1 MKRDPSDFD
10 AEVASHIAFETDRLI
25 AEGVAPKDAVLRAR
39 RTFGNVTRVRE
50 TVYESAGWVW
60 WNQLTQDI
68 GYGLRT
74 LCANPA
80 LTAIAVLTLALG
92 VGANTAVFSLVE
104 TVLLAKL
111 PFREPARLVALYEDH
126 TALGGP
132 HFVEPS
138 PAAFLS
144 WRRDNANMTRP
155 AFDGLSA
162 VDGFGDYSLTGRG
175 EPEQIRGA
183 AVSGNLFD
191 VLGLRALAG
200 RTLQPAD
207 DRPGAEPV
215 VLLSEDYWRRKF
227 AADPALV
234 GQALTLNG
242 IRRIVV
248 GVVPGALQVP
258 RPDTELW
265 VPIAMTEEQA
275 GQRFNFVLN
284 VFARLKPGVSEKQAR
299 STMNVFTA
307 NLLRAF
313 PGAVKMGATVRPLRD
328 VLAVSV
334 RSTLNLLLATVGV
347 VLLIA
352 CANVAQLL
360 LARGA
365 GRARE
370 IALRGAL
377 GAERGRL
384 LRQLLTESL
393 LLAVA
398 GAIAGTG
405 MAASTLWFLARL
417 IPQNFP
423 QGTRLAIDLPVLAYT
438 AALALITA
446 IVFGIGPA
454 LISTRA
460 DAATVLKQ
468 GGRSVTAGGG
478 RVRGMLI
485 TAEVALTILLLAGA
499 GLLLRSYSQLHK
511 VEPGFRTGGILIADT
526 ALSPAGYATPERRIA
541 YYEEV
546 LAQATRVPGVVS
558 AAFSSFA
565 PLIMKGGRTAFLID
579 GRPDPTPTQ
588 RPRQIAVDRSV
599 SPGYLGTMGIALL
612 EGRDFSERDTAT
624 APPVVLIN
632 QTMARTFWPN
642 ESAIG
647 RRIKFGIPS
656 GQSSPGYTI
665 VGVTGDVRE
674 LNLDQAPE
682 SELFFPLTSGSSG
695 PPFLWPRQLIFRT
708 QGDPLA
714 QAGAVRRII
723 RSVDPNQP
731 ISSLRTMK
739 DVVDQEFT
747 SRDTQLILICA
758 FAGLAM
764 LLASVGLYGV
774 LSYTVAQMTPEIGV
788 RMALGAQP
796 GQAVAMVMRRM
807 FVWVGFGILMG
818 LIAAGVLAR
827 FVESFLF
834 GVRATDPVTLGGVV
848 ALMLF
853 VALAASWL
861 PASRASAVDPIQ
873 SLRTD

>member
-25 AEGVAPKDAVLRAR
+25 AEGVAPKEASLRAR

-50 TVYESAGWVW
+50 TVYESSGWLW
-60 WNQLTQDI
+60 WNQLRQDV

-74 LCANPA
+74 LCANPL

-92 VGANTAVFSLVE
+92 VGANTAVFSLIN
-104 TVLLAKL
+104 TILLAKL

-138 PAAFLS
+138 PAAFTS
-144 WRRDNANMTRP
+144 WRRDNANMTNP
-155 AFDGLSA
+155 VFEGMSA
-162 VDGFGDYSLTGRG
+162 VDGFGVYSLTGRG
-175 EPEQIRGA
+175 EPEQVRVA

-191 VLGLRALAG
+191 VLGLRAVAG
-200 RTLQPAD
+200 RALQPDD

-215 VLLSEDYWRRKF
+215 VVLSEAYWRNKF
-227 AADPALV
+227 GADPALI

-242 IRRIVV
+242 IQRTVV

-258 RPDTELW
+258 RPDTEMW
-265 VPIAMTEEQA
+265 APMAMTEEQA
-275 GQRFNFVLN
+275 GQRFNFILN
-284 VFARLKPGVSEKQAR
+284 VFARLEPGVSEEQAN
-299 STMNVFTA
+299 SAMKVFTA

-313 PGAVKMGATVRPLRD
+313 PGAVKMGASVRPLRD

-352 CANVAQLL
+352 CANVGQLL

-370 IALRGAL
+370 MALRGAL

-398 GAIAGTG
+398 GAVAGTG
-405 MAASTLWFLARL
+405 IAASTLWFLARL

-423 QGTRLAIDLPVLAYT
+423 QGTTLAISLPVLAYT

-454 LISTRA
+454 MISTRS
-460 DAATVLKQ
+460 DAAAVLKQ
-468 GGRSVTAGGG
+468 GGRSVKAGGG

-485 TAEVALTILLLAGA
+485 TAQIALTILLLAAA
-499 GLLLRSYSQLHK
+499 GLLLRSYSQLHH
-511 VEPGFRTGGILIADT
+511 VEPGYRTGGILIADT
-526 ALSPAGYATPERRIA
+526 VLSPASYATPERRVA
-541 YYEEV
+541 WYQKV
-546 LAQATRVPGVVS
+546 LAQAARTPGVVS

-565 PLIMKGGRTAFLID
+565 PLMMKGGRVAFLID
-579 GRPDPTPTQ
+579 GHPDPTPAQ
-588 RPRQIAVDRSV
+588 RPRQITVDRAV
-599 SPGYLGTMGIALL
+599 SPGYLATMGIALV

-624 APPVVLIN
+624 APPVAIVN
-632 QTMARTFWPN
+632 QTMARTFWPH
-642 ESAIG
+642 ESPIG
-647 RRIKFGIPS
+647 KAIKFGGS
-656 GQSSPGYTI
+656 SSQASPGYTI
-665 VGVTGDVRE
+665 VGVIGDTRE

-682 SELFFPLTSGSSG
+682 PELLLPLTSGAAG
-695 PPFLWPRQLIFRT
+695 PPFLWPRQLILRT
-708 QGDPLA
+708 NGDPLS
-714 QAGAVRRII
+714 QAASVRRIV

-731 ISSLRTMK
+731 ISSIRTMQ

-764 LLASVGLYGV
+764 LLASAGLYGV

-796 GQAVAMVMRRM
+796 RRAVAMVMRRM
-807 FVWVGFGILMG
+807 FVWVGAGILMG
-818 LIAAGVLAR
+818 LAAAGLLAR

-834 GVRATDPVTLGGVV
+834 GVRATDPVTLAGVV
-848 ALMLF
+848 ALL
-853 VALAASWL
+853 VVVTLAASWL
-861 PASRASAVDPIQ
+861 PASRAAAVDPIQ
-873 SLRTD
+873 SLRAD

>member
-39 RTFGNVTRVRE
+39 RTFGNITRVRE

-92 VGANTAVFSLVE
+92 VGANTAVFSLID

-284 VFARLKPGVSEKQAR
+284 VFARLKPGVSEEQAR
-299 STMNVFTA
+299 STMKVFTA

-328 VLAVSV
+328 VLAFSV

-352 CANVAQLL
+352 CANVGQLL

-370 IALRGAL
+370 MALRGAL

-405 MAASTLWFLARL
+405 IAASTLWFLARL

-546 LAQATRVPGVVS
+546 LAQATHVPGVVS